1 MIYTD
6 YTTRS
11 DIGMAKAA
19 AVSVRLPEELDAW
32 IRENAKKET
41 RSLSGEIIHQ
51 LKIAKALADA
61 KAKPA

>member
-1 MIYTD
+1 
-6 YTTRS
+6 
-11 DIGMAKAA
+11 MAKAA